1 MVSARPPG
9 RGFPAAM
16 VLLSLTGL
24 VAFRSALPAPT
35 LDGIAVVDRA
45 PEVLA
50 GTALFPAFAREPA
63 TTTTT
68 TAPAPVA
75 VRPAPGPITG
85 VFHERRRGH
94 AHLGIDIDGE
104 SGDDVRAAF
113 PGTVLVA
120 GSPPQGYSGYGT
132 IVLLAHDRG
141 LTTLYAHLSS
151 TAVAVGQA
159 VVAGDRVGGMGCT
172 GSCTGSH
179 LHFEVRFGGTPVDP
193 TDYLPSG

>member
-1 MVSARPPG
+1 MVLARPSG

-35 LDGIAVVDRA
+35 LDPIAVVDRA

-50 GTALFPAFAREPA
+50 ATVIFPARSPA
-63 TTTTT
+63 PTTTTT
-68 TAPAPVA
+68 TARIA
-75 VRPAPGPITG
+75 VRPAPGPVTG

-104 SGDDVRAAF
+104 TGDDVRAAF
-113 PGTVLVA
+113 AGMVLVA
-120 GSPPQGYSGYGT
+120 GPPPQGFSGYGT
-132 IVLLAHDRG
+132 IVLIGHPNSV
-141 LTTLYAHLSS
+141 TTLYAHLSRVS
-151 TAVAVGQA
+151 VGVGQA
-159 VVAGDRVGGMGCT
+159 VDAGDVVGAMGCT

-179 LHFEVRFGGTPVDP
+179 LHFEVRVGNTPVDP
-193 TDYLPSG
+193 TPYLPPNA